1 MPNIVSGGSRKLVAS
16 LKLLWKGSVPPPV
29 WQTTMT
35 AAISARTASA
45 LTPQATQPPENLRRI
60 DFATEV
66 SIRSPILTLGT
77 NFGWR
82 MIKYLCF
89 ELKSLRPMPNGNG
102 TAIAGRRLG
111 ED

>member
-35 AAISARTASA
+35 AAIPARTASA
-45 LTPQATQPPENLRRI
+45 LTPQETQPPENLRRI

-82 MIKYLCF
+82 MSFSKTLVSAVAHP
-89 ELKSLRPMPNGNG
+89 EATVDEGK
-102 TAIAGRRLG
+102 
-111 ED
+111 